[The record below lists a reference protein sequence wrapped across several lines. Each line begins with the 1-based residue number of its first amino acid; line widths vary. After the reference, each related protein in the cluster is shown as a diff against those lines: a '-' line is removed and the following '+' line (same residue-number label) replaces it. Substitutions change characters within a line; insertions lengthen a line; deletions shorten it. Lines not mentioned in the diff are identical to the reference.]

1 MKLVREIIGI
11 IVLFLAVVDAAEGK
25 NDQREVPF
33 GAKSFLGP
41 DEPRG
46 LTNQLV

>member
-1 MKLVREIIGI
+1 MKLVREIIGF
-11 IVLFLAVVDAAEGK
+11 IVFFLAVVDAAEGK
-25 NDQREVPF
+25 NNKKEVPL